1 MRYVDDPAAPSASSP
16 NLTSGSPHSLAT
28 LDLGFELDGDTTR
41 LTRREHCGPLRV
53 QKPLY
58 PEHPS
63 TCHAIIIHPPG
74 GVVGGDELRMQFDA
88 GPGARAFLSTPGA
101 AKWYRANGH
110 RARQQLRIGVAAG
123 AALEWLPQETIL
135 FNAAD
140 VVLDTIID
148 LGADAR
154 YIGCEILCFGRKAS
168 GETFEQGHVQQS
180 MMIRR
185 EGKPLWLEQGG
196 LAAGSRQM
204 RSPLGL
210 NGDSVCAS
218 LIAVGGASSAALLA
232 AVREQCAAIIDGQ
245 GQCGVTQMKSVI
257 IVRYLGDNS
266 EVARRVMLAAWQVL
280 RPALLDRDAVIPRI
294 WNT

>member
-1 MRYVDDPAAPSASSP
+1 MRYVADPAASSASSP
-16 NLTSGSPHSLAT
+16 NLTPGSGHWLAT
-28 LDLGFELDGDTTR
+28 LDLGFERDGDTTR
-41 LTRREHCGPLRV
+41 LIRREHTGPLRV

-74 GVVGGDELRMQFDA
+74 GVVGGDELRMQIDA
-88 GPGARAFLSTPGA
+88 GPKARAFLSTPGA

-110 RARQQLRIGVAAG
+110 RSRQQLRMRVAAG

-140 VVLDTIID
+140 VVFDTIID

-168 GETFEQGHVQQS
+168 GETFEQGQVRQS

-185 EGKPLWLEQGG
+185 EGKPLWLEQGA

-204 RSPLGL
+204 QSPLGL
-210 NGDSVCAS
+210 GGYSVCAS
-218 LIAVGGASSAALLA
+218 LIAVGSTNSTALLTPL
-232 AVREQCAAIIDGQ
+232 REQCAASSEGHGQ
-245 GQCGVTQMKSVI
+245 FGVTHMKSVI
-257 IVRYLGDNS
+257 IARYLGNNS

-280 RPALLDRDAVIPRI
+280 RPALLERDAVIPRI

>member
-1 MRYVDDPAAPSASSP
+1 MRYVADPAAPTASSP
-16 NLTSGSPHSLAT
+16 SLTSDSGHWLAT
-28 LDLGFELDGDTTR
+28 LDLGFERDGDTTR
-41 LTRREHCGPLRV
+41 LIRRKHTGPLRV

-74 GVVGGDELRMQFDA
+74 GVVGGDELHIQVDT
-88 GPGARAFLSTPGA
+88 GPKARAFLSTPGA

-110 RARQQLRIGVAAG
+110 RSRQRLRIRVADG

-140 VVLDTIID
+140 VVFDTIID

-154 YIGCEILCFGRKAS
+154 YLGCEILCFGRKAS

-180 MMIRR
+180 MMRRR
-185 EGKPLWLEQGG
+185 EGKPLWLEQGA

-204 RSPLGL
+204 QSPLGL
-210 NGDSVCAS
+210 GGYSVCAS
-218 LIAVGGASSAALLA
+218 LIAVGGASSAALLT
-232 AVREQCAAIIDGQ
+232 AVREQCAASNDGH
-245 GQCGVTQMKSVI
+245 GQFGVTQMKSVI
-257 IVRYLGDNS
+257 IARYLGNNS

-280 RPALLDRDAVIPRI
+280 RPALLERDAVIPRI

>member
-1 MRYVDDPAAPSASSP
+1 MRFVADPSASSASSP
-16 NLTSGSPHSLAT
+16 NLTAGSGHWLAT
-28 LDLGFELDGDTTR
+28 LDLGFERDGDTTR
-41 LTRREHCGPLRV
+41 LIRREHTGPLRV

-74 GVVGGDELRMQFDA
+74 GVVGGDELRMQVDA
-88 GPGARAFLSTPGA
+88 GPKARAFLSTPGA

-110 RARQQLRIGVAAG
+110 RSRQQLRIHVAAG

-140 VVLDTIID
+140 VVFDTLID
-148 LGADAR
+148 LGADAK

-168 GETFEQGHVQQS
+168 GETFEQGQVQQS

-185 EGKPLWLEQGG
+185 EGKPLWLEQGA

-204 RSPLGL
+204 QSPLGL
-210 NGDSVCAS
+210 GGYSVCAS
-218 LIAVGGASSAALLA
+218 LIAVGSTNGTALLA
-232 AVREQCAAIIDGQ
+232 TLREQCAASSEGHGQ
-245 GQCGVTQMKSVI
+245 FGVTHMKSVM
-257 IVRYLGDNS
+257 IVRYLGNNS
-266 EVARRVMLAAWQVL
+266 EIARRVMLAAWQVL
-280 RPALLDRDAVIPRI
+280 RPALLDRDAVVPRI